1 MKVLQTVVRPSA
13 NQALDFSALCA
24 IEPNL
29 VLAFGSVAA
38 LQHGAAAIAAAF
50 PNAKR
55 SGCSTGAS
63 RGF

>member
-38 LQHGAAAIAAAF
+38 LQHGAAGIAAAF
-50 PNAKR
+50 PWPR
-55 SGCSTGAS
+55 
-63 RGF
+63 